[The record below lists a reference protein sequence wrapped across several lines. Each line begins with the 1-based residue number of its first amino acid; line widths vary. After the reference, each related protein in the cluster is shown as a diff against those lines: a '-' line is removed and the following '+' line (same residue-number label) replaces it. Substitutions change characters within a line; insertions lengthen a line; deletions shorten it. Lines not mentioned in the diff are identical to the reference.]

1 MRRNNEMSRIMEGSL
16 MHPKQQAILKA
27 IKTNPEITV
36 RELQAICE
44 ISSPS
49 VVQHHLL
56 VLQAEGVIK
65 KINRWE
71 IKKKHSNGK

>member
-1 MRRNNEMSRIMEGSL
+1 MSL
-16 MHPKQQAILKA
+16 HPKQQAILKA
-27 IKTNPEITV
+27 IEKNPEITV

-56 VLQAEGVIK
+56 VLQAEGIIK
-65 KINRWE
+65 KVNRWE
-71 IKKKHSNGK
+71 IRNQNRKRVQE

>member
-1 MRRNNEMSRIMEGSL
+1 

-27 IKTNPEITV
+27 IKKNPEITV
-36 RELQAICE
+36 RQLQTICK

-56 VLQAEGVIK
+56 VLQANGIIR

-71 IKKKHSNGK
+71 VLPTKG